1 MSKTDTGPAA
11 RGADRFDTAATLLAR
26 YPELDASELADLKHW
41 YRKEASAY
49 DVASMA
55 SRDDVRPG
63 YRAFRAEH
71 VDRFTGADV
80 AKGALFALAMAG
92 IAYAIVAPG
101 LS

>member
-1 MSKTDTGPAA
+1 MTKTDTGPAA
-11 RGADRFDTAATLLAR
+11 RGPDRFDAAAGLFLR
-26 YPELDASELADLKHW
+26 YPDLDEGELAELKRW
-41 YRKEASAY
+41 YRKEASAF

-63 YRAFRAEH
+63 YRAFRADH
-71 VDRFTGADV
+71 IDRFTPVDV
-80 AKGALFALAMAG
+80 AKGVAFAAVMAG